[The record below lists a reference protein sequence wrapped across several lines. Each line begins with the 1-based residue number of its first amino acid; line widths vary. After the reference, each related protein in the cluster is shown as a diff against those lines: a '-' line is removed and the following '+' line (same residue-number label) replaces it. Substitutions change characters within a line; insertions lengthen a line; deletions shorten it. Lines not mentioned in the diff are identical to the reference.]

1 MKNRPAEKAELVRLK
16 LEKLMLTHNMQ
27 ERISGGTLVALS
39 GGADSVLLL
48 HLLREKAERDGFLL
62 FAAHINHGIRGSEAT
77 RDELFCKELCERL
90 SVPFVCRRFDVPA
103 IAKMRGM
110 GLEETA
116 RAVRYEALSEIK
128 REHGLS
134 VIATAHN
141 ATDDAETVLFHLLR
155 GTGLRGACGIPP
167 VRGDLIRPL
176 LSVTR
181 AEIEEAVAAC
191 GLSYV
196 NDSTNTDQTYT
207 RNFLRHSILGE
218 LATRFPSPDALIAR
232 SAKNLLCDAD
242 YIDGAARSILEQKK
256 IFDRVERSVLNEMH
270 PAIAQRTVAF
280 MYANAGGTAMP
291 ERVHFEKL
299 LSLCRGDS
307 VTFQL
312 SFPDGIHAECRD
324 GTVRFGENREEYP
337 FYSIRLQMG
346 ENRLPSKDVLY
357 LLREG
362 EGVPQGYEDEY
373 SLYAVGRLGGVDAGD
388 ELYARSRLPGDA
400 YRYGGMTR
408 RLKKLFN
415 EAKLPHALR
424 ERIPVVCNGDEICWV
439 PGFGA
444 RDEKQKNK
452 LCAYFYIYGG
462 KDE

>member
-1 MKNRPAEKAELVRLK
+1 MKNRTAESVELVRLK
-16 LEKLMLTHNMQ
+16 LEKLIQTHGMQ
-27 ERISGGTLVALS
+27 ERIRGGTLVALS

-48 HLLREKAERDGFLL
+48 HLLREKAEREGFPL
-62 FAAHINHGIRGSEAT
+62 FAAHINHGIRGEEAT
-77 RDELFCKELCERL
+77 RDELFCKALCERL
-90 SVPFVCRRFDVPA
+90 SVRFVCRRFDVPT

-110 GLEETA
+110 GIEEAA
-116 RAVRYEALSEIK
+116 RAVRYDALSEIK
-128 REHGLS
+128 REYGLS

-167 VRGDLIRPL
+167 VRDDLIRPL

-181 AEIEEAVAAC
+181 AEIEDAVSAC

-196 NDSTNTDQTYT
+196 NDSTNTDQAYT

-218 LATRFPSPDALIAR
+218 LAMRFPSPDASIAR

-242 YIDGAARSILEQKK
+242 YIDGAARSILAQKK

-270 PAIAQRTVAF
+270 PAIVRRAVAF
-280 MYANAGGTAMP
+280 MYANAGGTSMP
-291 ERVHFEKL
+291 EQVHFENL

-312 SFPDGIHAECRD
+312 SFPDGIRAECRD
-324 GTVRFGENREEYP
+324 GIVRFGEEREESPSYRV
-337 FYSIRLQMG
+337 RLRMG

-357 LLREG
+357 LLKEG
-362 EGVPQGYEDEY
+362 ESVPQGYEDAY
-373 SLYAVGRLGGVDAGD
+373 SFYAVGYLNVANEGA
-388 ELYARSRLPGDA
+388 ELYARTRLPGDA
-400 YRYGGMTR
+400 YKYGGMTR
-408 RLKKLFN
+408 KLKKLFN

-424 ERIPVVCNGDEICWV
+424 ERIPVVCDGDEICWV
-439 PGFGA
+439 PGFGV